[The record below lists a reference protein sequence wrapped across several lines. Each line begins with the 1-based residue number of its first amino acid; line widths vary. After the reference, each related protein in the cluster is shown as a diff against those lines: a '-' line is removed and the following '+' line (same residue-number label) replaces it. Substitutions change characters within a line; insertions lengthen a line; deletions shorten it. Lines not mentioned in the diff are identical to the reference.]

1 MPISRAPAVIMLTL
15 LLVSAVQ
22 TADLGTERLY
32 ECQRTEQPPTID
44 GRLGDA
50 CWQTAAATG
59 EFWTLRAST
68 TTIMQTLVQ
77 AVYDEGTLYLGIT
90 CLEEHPE
97 RILANVRVDDISS
110 VMGDDA
116 VEIFLHPDIDSPDYY
131 QLSANSIGTLYDG
144 RGFDSSWN
152 GSWRAAGTVGI
163 DAWYLECA
171 IDFSSFGRFGVPG
184 AAWGF
189 NVCRDRN
196 GEGDTQWS
204 CWSPSPGGFHQPEHF
219 GRLIFGGEAGG
230 ADRAVLIECARAAQR
245 SMELEARLNEALKIV
260 RAADAAT
267 LPPEQRQALQ
277 QQVADAE
284 GALQALRGLLEDSA
298 PLDTRAWLTVN
309 EKMAQAAVGVEEAA
323 WMIRFERLLAD

>member
-1 MPISRAPAVIMLTL
+1 MPISRALAFIMLTL
-15 LLVSAVQ
+15 LLVSAVNA
-22 TADLGTERLY
+22 ADLGTERLY
-32 ECQRTEQPPTID
+32 ECQRTAQPPTID
-44 GRLGDA
+44 GRLDDV

-68 TTIMQTLVQ
+68 STIMQTLVQ
-77 AVYDEGTLYLGIT
+77 AVYDGDSLYLGIT

-97 RILANVRVDDISS
+97 RILANVRVDDLSS
-110 VMGDDA
+110 VMADDA
-116 VEIFLHPDIDSPDYY
+116 VEVFLHPDPDSPDYY
-131 QLSANSIGTLYDG
+131 QLSANSIGTRYDG

-152 GSWRAAGTVGI
+152 GSWRAAGTVGS
-163 DAWYLECA
+163 DAWHLECA
-171 IDFSSFGRFGVPG
+171 IDFSSFDRFGVPG

-204 CWSPSPGGFHQPEHF
+204 CWSPSPGGFHQPQHF

-245 SMELEARLNEALKIV
+245 SMELEARLSEALRTV
-260 RAADAAT
+260 RGADAGA
-267 LPPEQRQALQ
+267 LPADQQQVLQ
-277 QQVADAE
+277 QQIADAE
-284 GALQALRGLLEDSA
+284 AALQGLKELLKDSA

-323 WMIRFERLLAD
+323 WTIRFERLLAD